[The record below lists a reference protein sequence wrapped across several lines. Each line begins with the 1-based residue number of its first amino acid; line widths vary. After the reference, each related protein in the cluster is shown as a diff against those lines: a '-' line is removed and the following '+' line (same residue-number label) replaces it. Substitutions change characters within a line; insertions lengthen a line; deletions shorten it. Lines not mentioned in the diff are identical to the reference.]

1 MAVGEAVDHLKQEEA
16 AQLRMICFTDS
27 YNRSR
32 QIRGKHEQ
40 ILMTTIAVGVS

>member
-16 AQLRMICFTDS
+16 AQLRVICLTELYD
-27 YNRSR
+27 RSR
-32 QIRGKHEQ
+32 QIRSKHEQ